1 MTINIPISYGEA
13 IDKLTILDIKKTKIT
28 NQDKLVKITVEF
40 NLLVEALSELK
51 KDNIEEFNNFY
62 SKLKEVNMNL
72 WEIEDQIRICE
83 KNKKFDNEFL
93 ELARSVYKLND
104 KRFDLKNKIN
114 LLFNSALAEQKH
126 YEEY

>member
-83 KNKKFDNEFL
+83 KNKKFDNKFL

>member
-93 ELARSVYKLND
+93 DLARSVYKLND

>member
-104 KRFDLKNKIN
+104 KRFDLKNNIN
-114 LLFNSALAEQKH
+114 LSFNSALAEQKH

>member
-1 MTINIPISYGEA
+1 
-13 IDKLTILDIKKTKIT
+13 
-28 NQDKLVKITVEF
+28 
-40 NLLVEALSELK
+40 
-51 KDNIEEFNNFY
+51 
-62 SKLKEVNMNL
+62 MNL

-83 KNKKFDNEFL
+83 KNKKFDNKFL